1 MKIFK
6 ILDDAVKDNATGHY
20 SHSRIIA
27 LLIAFGATVFMWK
40 LILLGGMGIEYFLG
54 YLAYGTGQMTMNKFL
69 DNKDTA
75 RSDQAKFKNRI
86 SDNETDAPMYTSTR
100 PARRVKED
108 LDNEDDMF
116 GRNRSRHNID

>member
-1 MKIFK
+1 MIKILA

-75 RSDQAKFKNRI
+75 RSDQANYKNKI
-86 SDNETDAPMYTSTR
+86 AEESYTKPVKPLVRTN
-100 PARRVKED
+100 RVIDDDE
-108 LDNEDDMF
+108 EEDMF
-116 GRNRSRHNID
+116 GRNRSR